1 MKFRVRYTSV
11 NDWVGEAQYDNGEP
25 WIRVTNY
32 CFTKYGAKHT
42 LRKWYKKHVIN
53 GGVAE
58 EMNETDL
65 MKHDLSLVFFFLAAV
80 GFIAVLVGCILFQG
94 GMMFYETQTQV

>member
-11 NDWVGEAQYDNGEP
+11 NDWVGETQYAKGEP
-25 WIRVTNY
+25 WVRVTNY
-32 CFTKYGAKHT
+32 CFTQYGAKHA

-65 MKHDLSLVFFFLAAV
+65 MHRDVSLLVFLAAV
-80 GFIAVLVGCILFQG
+80 GFIAVLVGCILF
-94 GMMFYETQTQV
+94 